1 MRPECPPC
9 GRGGFGAGGSREGSG
24 DPDLEERAAGGV
36 LRCVSEGTG
45 GVGLVMALEW
55 WPKGQV
61 CWGPWEDQGVGWLVS
76 RARVLAPEA
85 GK

>member
-1 MRPECPPC
+1 MWP
-9 GRGGFGAGGSREGSG
+9 GRVWGWGGREGSR

-36 LRCVSEGTG
+36 LRCVIEGTG
-45 GVGLVMALEW
+45 GVGLVMASER
-55 WPKGQV
+55 WPKGPARR
-61 CWGPWEDQGVGWLVS
+61 GPWEDQGVGWLVS